1 MEFSALI
8 DKLTPDIYQRL
19 KKAVE
24 TGKWPDGRRLTA
36 EQRES
41 SLQAV
46 IAYEHRHNLP
56 ENQRT
61 GAMDTQGSDCHI
73 NSNDE
78 SPLKWQ

>member
-24 TGKWPDGRRLTA
+24 TGKWPDGRQLTA

-41 SLQAV
+41 SMQAV
-46 IAYEHRHNLP
+46 IAYEYRHNIP
-56 ENQRT
+56 QAERT
-61 GAMDTQGSDCHI
+61 GTVDTQGSDCHS

-78 SPLKWQ
+78 SPLNWQ